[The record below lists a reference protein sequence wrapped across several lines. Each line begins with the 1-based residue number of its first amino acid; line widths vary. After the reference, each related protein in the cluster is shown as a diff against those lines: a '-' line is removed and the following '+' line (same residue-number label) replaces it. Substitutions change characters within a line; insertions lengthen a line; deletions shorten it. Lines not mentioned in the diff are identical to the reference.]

1 VSLWE
6 SYKKSLKPLDVEE
19 PIDVWVHRP
28 LAYVLARSLLPTP
41 VSPNLVTMGSIA
53 LGLCAGYCLLR
64 DFPGHVFYG
73 GLFLF
78 CSAVFDCADGQL
90 ARLRGTSSVF
100 GRMLDGVA
108 DMVVAI
114 AAGVGSTYIIWQ
126 RHNEPAWHGLLA
138 VALCAATIVTTS
150 FHSSM
155 YDHYKN
161 VFLRMTNPSSAE
173 GEDYET
179 ARARYLSQRDQQSLP
194 VRLAYRIYLFYVGS
208 QADFA
213 RNFDPNVP
221 KSFASMSYD
230 PERVATYR
238 ERLLPMMRHWRR
250 WFGFGSLTF
259 GISASLMLGVIE
271 YYMLYRLVLMN
282 AVFYGFM
289 RGGQRR
295 ASKLAF
301 AAG

>member
-1 VSLWE
+1 MSLWE

-28 LAYVLARSLLPTP
+28 LAFVLARSLLPTP
-41 VSPNLVTMGSIA
+41 VSPNLVTMCSIL
-53 LGLCAGYCLLR
+53 LGLCAGYCLFR
-64 DFPGHVFYG
+64 DFPGHVQYG

-78 CSAVFDCADGQL
+78 ASAVFDCADGQL

-108 DMVVAI
+108 DLVVSI
-114 AAGVGSTYIIWQ
+114 AAALGSTYVIWQ
-126 RHNEPAWHGLLA
+126 KYNDPPWLGLLA
-138 VALCAATIVTTS
+138 IGLCAATIVTSS

-161 VFLRMTNPSSAE
+161 LFLRVTTASSGE

-179 ARARYLSQRDQQSLP
+179 ARARYEAQRAQHSAP
-194 VRLAYRIYLFYVGS
+194 VRLAYRLYLFYVGS
-208 QADFA
+208 QAA
-213 RNFDPNVP
+213 VAHKFDPYAP
-221 KSFASMSYD
+221 DSFKNLRYE

-238 ERLLPMMRHWRR
+238 ARLLPMMRHWRR
-250 WFGFGSLTF
+250 WFGFGSLIF
-259 GISASLMLGVIE
+259 GISACLTLGVIE
-271 YYMLYRLVLMN
+271 YYLLYRFVLLN
-282 AVFYGFM
+282 AAFYGFM
-289 RGGQRR
+289 RGAQRR
-295 ASKLAF
+295 ASNLAF

>member
-1 VSLWE
+1 
-6 SYKKSLKPLDVEE
+6 
-19 PIDVWVHRP
+19 
-28 LAYVLARSLLPTP
+28 
-41 VSPNLVTMGSIA
+41 M
-53 LGLCAGYCLLR
+53 
-64 DFPGHVFYG
+64 
-73 GLFLF
+73 
-78 CSAVFDCADGQL
+78 FDCADGQL

-108 DMVVAI
+108 DLVVAI
-114 AAGVGSTYIIWQ
+114 SAGVGSTYVIWQ
-126 RHNEPAWHGLLA
+126 RHSDPPWHGLVA
-138 VALCAATIVTTS
+138 VGLCAVTIVTTS

-161 VFLRMTNPSSAE
+161 LFLRVTHPSSAE
-173 GEDYET
+173 GEDVET
-179 ARARYLSQRDQQSLP
+179 ARARYLAQRDQHALP
-194 VRLAYRIYLFYVGS
+194 VRLAYRIYLFYLGS

-221 KSFASMSYD
+221 KSFASMKFE
-230 PERVATYR
+230 PAGVATYR
-238 ERLLPMMRHWRR
+238 ARLLPMMRHWRR

-271 YYMLYRLVLMN
+271 YYMLFRLVLMN
-282 AVFYGFM
+282 AAFYGFM

-301 AAG
+301 VAG